1 MNEPGTTPGS
11 GSTPPLGPPS
21 SLRTDDVLE
30 RLRAAT
36 LGEYDV
42 HSELARGGMAS
53 VYLAHDLALD
63 RKVAIKVMS
72 PGLVFGEGMT
82 ERFKREARTAA
93 ALSHPNIIPVYT
105 VREVD
110 GLCFFVM
117 KLIQGT
123 TLDAVLTQE
132 GSVPVAMVEAVLAQ
146 AGSALGYAHRNGVIH
161 RDVKPGNIMID
172 DEGWVVVTDFGIAK
186 VADAEGL
193 TLTGMAVG
201 TPAYMSPEQ
210 CLGGTVGPASD
221 QYSLGVIAYEM
232 LAGKRPFGGG
242 TSLAMMFAHA
252 NTAPPPLEPLRP
264 DCPEALRAAV
274 MRMLA
279 KEPEARYQSME
290 EALKAVGGPVAGLDD
305 STRSRLVELARTG
318 TVANLVARAQTPRS
332 PVPITRAPARAWA
345 PTRPTPA
352 PTAPPA
358 ARSRP
363 WLVPALGGLTFGA
376 LAVAFYL
383 ALRPPAVAPARSG
396 AAPDT
401 ATAAAPVAASIAGPT
416 SDNAPATR
424 PVTPDPSP
432 PARRAASETARV
444 DASPAPMPSPPPPPA
459 TVTPPAES
467 LAIARIAAEE
477 PTVPRLATPA
487 PPPAPIATRAAEAP
501 AAVDPRPGIEA
512 AIDRYRQ
519 ALESGDLTRVRR
531 AYPGLTVEQR
541 DGLEAFFSSG
551 GRLHATWTVG
561 SVTVTGDSATAL
573 ITGTNQVTA
582 PRAKPASE
590 AVHLRIRLEH
600 RGDDWHLLHV
610 DN

>member
-1 MNEPGTTPGS
+1 MNDPGAVPGS
-11 GSTPPLGPPS
+11 GSTPAPGMVS
-21 SLRTDDVLE
+21 SVRTDDVLE

-36 LGEYDV
+36 VGEYDV

-72 PGLVFGEGMT
+72 PSLVFGEGMT

-123 TLDAVLTQE
+123 TLDAVLAQE
-132 GSVPVAMVEAVLAQ
+132 GSVPIAMVEAVLAQ
-146 AGSALGYAHRNGVIH
+146 AGR
-161 RDVKPGNIMID
+161 PGNIMID

-232 LAGKRPFGGG
+232 LAGKRPFAGG

-252 NTAPPPLEPLRP
+252 NTEPPSLEPLRP
-264 DCPEALRAAV
+264 DCPEPLRAVV

-279 KEPEARYQSME
+279 KDPTGRFESME
-290 EALKAVGGPVAGLDD
+290 DLLKAVGRPASGLDD

-318 TVANLVARAQTPRS
+318 AVANLVARAQTPRS
-332 PVPITRAPARAWA
+332 PVPITRAPSRLAA
-345 PTRPTPA
+345 PTLPTPA
-352 PTAPPA
+352 PSPAPAP
-358 ARSRP
+358 RP
-363 WLVPALGGLTFGA
+363 HGWLVPALAGLSVGA
-376 LAVAFYL
+376 LGIAFHL
-383 ALRPPAVAPARSG
+383 ALRPPVVVPASPRVAGDTTATMAAAGGVLPTLSTPTPAESPASSPSAARS
-396 AAPDT
+396 
-401 ATAAAPVAASIAGPT
+401 
-416 SDNAPATR
+416 ATR
-424 PVTPDPSP
+424 PA
-432 PARRAASETARV
+432 PAAQRV
-444 DASPAPMPSPPPPPA
+444 DQSPLPVPPPPPSPLV
-459 TVTPPAES
+459 TTPPAES
-467 LAIARIAAEE
+467 LAIATARAEAS
-477 PTVPRLATPA
+477 PVPRVAAPA
-487 PPPAPIATRAAEAP
+487 PPPAPITPESAVAP
-501 AAVDPRPGIEA
+501 TAVDPRPGIEA

-519 ALESGDLTRVRR
+519 ALESGDLTRVSR
-531 AYPGLTVEQR
+531 AYPGLTAAQR

-551 GRLHATWTVG
+551 GRLQAHWTVG
-561 SVTVTGDSATAL
+561 DVTVSGLTATAQ
-573 ITGTNQVTA
+573 ITGVNQVTA
-582 PRAKPASE
+582 PRSKPASE
-590 AVHLRIRLEH
+590 AVRLRISLE
-600 RGDDWHLLHV
+600 RRDDAWRVTHV

>member
-1 MNEPGTTPGS
+1 MNEPGATPGS
-11 GSTPPLGPPS
+11 GSTPPLAPPS
-21 SLRTDDVLE
+21 SLRTDGVLE

-36 LGEYDV
+36 IGEYDV

-123 TLDAVLTQE
+123 TLDAVLAQE
-132 GSVPVAMVEAVLAQ
+132 GSVPIAMVEAVLAQ

-264 DCPEALRAAV
+264 DCPEALRAV
-274 MRMLA
+274 VIRMLE
-279 KEPEARYQSME
+279 KEPAARYRSME
-290 EALKAVGGPVAGLDD
+290 EALKAIGGPASGLDE

-318 TVANLVARAQTPRS
+318 TIANLVARAQTPRS
-332 PVPITRAPARAWA
+332 PVPITRAPARAGA
-345 PTRPTPA
+345 PTMPTPA
-352 PTAPPA
+352 PSAPPA
-358 ARSRP
+358 VRTRP
-363 WLVPALGGLTFGA
+363 WLVPALGGLAAGA

-383 ALRPPAVAPARSG
+383 ALRPPAVAPASSG
-396 AAPDT
+396 AASDT
-401 ATAAAPVAASIAGPT
+401 AATAAPVAASIA
-416 SDNAPATR
+416 APSSTTAPPNR
-424 PVTPDPSP
+424 PVASDPGP
-432 PARRAASETARV
+432 PARRSASEATRV
-444 DASPAPMPSPPPPPA
+444 EASPAPSPPPPPVA
-459 TVTPPAES
+459 VTPPTEN
-467 LAIARIAAEE
+467 LAIAKVAAEGA
-477 PTVPRLATPA
+477 TVPRLATPA
-487 PPPAPIATRAAEAP
+487 PPPTPIATRAAEAP

-531 AYPGLTVEQR
+531 AYPGLTVGQH

-561 SVTVTGDSATAL
+561 SVTVTGDTATAL
-573 ITGTNQVTA
+573 ITGVNQVTA
-582 PRAKPASE
+582 PRSKPASE
-590 AVHLRIRLEH
+590 AVNLRIRLER
-600 RGDDWHLLHV
+600 RGDDWRLLHV